1 MKKFLVFVCILCL
14 TLGLGVPALAVDD
27 GGEITLPVVDIAPQD
42 ELIGGNEPVEEI
54 TTHPITATYV
64 FVDSWSTKNVLYST
78 SGNTQEVGEGEFFYV
93 NGYNGSYAFSATIPG
108 CETMIWRTQSIVSNG
123 AIVDGNDNCSGT
135 MGASPVSITFY
146 YTPFEDTIYVDHYCD
161 DVLVETNTFVA
172 MIGKTIYGNINTY
185 DGFTIVN
192 DLVGG
197 IVPMRYSGVAPLH
210 IRMDYHSAN
219 YTPTPVEPEPDNN
232 QPTPTPAEEKP
243 TPTPKPEEPTPTPK
257 PEEPIITPAE
267 EEPIITPEPEVPADV
282 VEEPTPTPEVEEPT
296 PAPAEAHLAPL
307 VVKQTTAPAQT
318 AEEPTAGW
326 SPLNLLLALGSLG
339 IGYALIA
346 DNKRRYDGLII
357 GALAL
362 AIFFMNVASWATL
375 VWFDMTTIIL
385 AGVLILNGI
394 NYFLR
399 DKEPR
404 F

>member
-1 MKKFLVFVCILCL
+1 MKKFLVFMCILCL

-27 GGEITLPVVDIAPQD
+27 GEELVLPIEDVIPLDEPAEEDAPA
-42 ELIGGNEPVEEI
+42 EVI
-54 TTHPITATYV
+54 THPITATYV
-64 FVDSWSTKNVLYST
+64 FVDSWSTKNVLFST
-78 SGNTQEVGEGEFFYV
+78 SGNTQYVGENEFFYV
-93 NGYNGSYAFSATIPG
+93 NGYTGSYAFTATIPG
-108 CETMIWRTQSIVSNG
+108 CEPMIWRTQSIVSNG

-135 MGASPVSITFY
+135 METSPVNITFY
-146 YTPFEDTIYVDHYCD
+146 YTPFEDTVYVDHYCN

-172 MIGKTIYGNINTY
+172 KIGQTLYGNINTY
-185 DGFTIVN
+185 EGYTIVN

-197 IVPMRYSGVAPLH
+197 VIPMRYAGVAPLH

-219 YTPTPVEPEPDNN
+219 YTPTPVEPEPDKNE
-232 QPTPTPAEEKP
+232 PTFTPAPAEEEPTPAPTEEPEKPTPEPEEPTITPDPEIPAGDVEKP
-243 TPTPKPEEPTPTPK
+243 TPTPET
-257 PEEPIITPAE
+257 
-267 EEPIITPEPEVPADV
+267 
-282 VEEPTPTPEVEEPT
+282 EEPT
-296 PAPAEAHLAPL
+296 PAPMVARPAPL

-346 DNKRRYDGLII
+346 DDKRRYDGLII

-362 AIFFMNVASWATL
+362 VIFFVNVASWATL
-375 VWFDMTTIIL
+375 VWFDKTTIIL
-385 AGVLILNGI
+385 AGVLILNAI

-404 F
+404 L

>member
-1 MKKFLVFVCILCL
+1 MKKFLVFVCVFCL

-27 GGEITLPVVDIAPQD
+27 GGEITLPAEVVAPQD
-42 ELIGGNEPVEEI
+42 ELIGGNEPVEEVI
-54 TTHPITATYV
+54 THPITATYI

-123 AIVDGNDNCSGT
+123 TIVDGNDNCSGT
-135 MGASPVSITFY
+135 MGTSPVSITFY
-146 YTPFEDTIYVDHYCD
+146 YTPFEDTVYVDHYCD
-161 DVLVETNTFVA
+161 DVLVETNTFIA

-232 QPTPTPAEEKP
+232 QPTPTPAEE
-243 TPTPKPEEPTPTPK
+243 EPIPTPK
-257 PEEPIITPAE
+257 PEEPIIA
-267 EEPIITPEPEVPADV
+267 PEPETPADV
-282 VEEPTPTPEVEEPT
+282 VEEPTPEPENEQPT
-296 PAPAEAHLAPL
+296 PAPAEARPAPL

-362 AIFFMNVASWATL
+362 VIFFMNVASWATL
-375 VWFDMTTIIL
+375 VWFDTTTIIL
-385 AGVLILNGI
+385 AGVLVLNLI

-404 F
+404 L

>member
-1 MKKFLVFVCILCL
+1 MKKFLVFVCVLCL

-27 GGEITLPVVDIAPQD
+27 GGEITLPAEVITPQD
-42 ELIGGNEPVEEI
+42 ELIGGNETVEEVI
-54 TTHPITATYV
+54 THPITATYI

-108 CETMIWRTQSIVSNG
+108 CESMIWRTQSIVSNG

-146 YTPFEDTIYVDHYCD
+146 YTPFEDTVYVNHYCD
-161 DVLVETNTFVA
+161 DVLVETNPFVA

-185 DGFTIVN
+185 EGFTIVN
-192 DLVGG
+192 NLVGG
-197 IVPMRYSGVAPLH
+197 VVPMRYSGIAPLH

-219 YTPTPVEPEPDNN
+219 YTPAPVEPEPDDN
-232 QPTPTPAEEKP
+232 KP
-243 TPTPKPEEPTPTPK
+243 TPTPEP
-257 PEEPIITPAE
+257 
-267 EEPIITPEPEVPADV
+267 EEPIITPEPEIPADV
-282 VEEPTPTPEVEEPT
+282 VEEEPTPTPEVEEPT
-296 PAPAEAHLAPL
+296 PAPAEARPAPL
-307 VVKQTTAPAQT
+307 VAKQNIAPAQT

-357 GALAL
+357 GVLAL
-362 AIFFMNVASWATL
+362 VIFFMNVASWATFI
-375 VWFDMTTIIL
+375 WFDTTTIIL

>member
-108 CETMIWRTQSIVSNG
+108 CESMIWRTQSIVSNG

-146 YTPFEDTIYVDHYCD
+146 YTPFEDTVYVDHYCD

-185 DGFTIVN
+185 EGFTIVN
-192 DLVGG
+192 NLVGG
-197 IVPMRYSGVAPLH
+197 VVPMRYSGIAPLH

-219 YTPTPVEPEPDNN
+219 YTPAPVEPEPDDN
-232 QPTPTPAEEKP
+232 KP
-243 TPTPKPEEPTPTPK
+243 TPTPEP
-257 PEEPIITPAE
+257 
-267 EEPIITPEPEVPADV
+267 EEPIITPEPEIPADV
-282 VEEPTPTPEVEEPT
+282 VEEEPTPTPEVEEPT
-296 PAPAEAHLAPL
+296 PAPAEARPAPL
-307 VVKQTTAPAQT
+307 VAKQNIAPAQT

-357 GALAL
+357 GVLAL
-362 AIFFMNVASWATL
+362 VIFFMNVASWATFI
-375 VWFDMTTIIL
+375 WFDTTTIIL